1 MPTRLLLLPYL
12 QSWDGA
18 ALHVRLLLLPRGSPL
33 DPLTARAPS
42 FAEAKFALEMRL
54 VAGLDALPTPGAPA
68 TAVINEPVV
77 ATAKPVFNALAAKFQ
92 IDPAPP
98 QPEPRAP
105 GRQIKKHLPLTYQ
118 VAAQFVQG
126 RTPFVFT
133 DDQYSCTIR
142 TPPPRPFNKFPPPNP
157 RIPWGNVI

>member
-77 ATAKPVFNALAAKFQ
+77 ATAKSLFNALAAKFQ

-118 VAAQFVQG
+118 VAAQFV
-126 RTPFVFT
+126 
-133 DDQYSCTIR
+133 
-142 TPPPRPFNKFPPPNP
+142 
-157 RIPWGNVI
+157 